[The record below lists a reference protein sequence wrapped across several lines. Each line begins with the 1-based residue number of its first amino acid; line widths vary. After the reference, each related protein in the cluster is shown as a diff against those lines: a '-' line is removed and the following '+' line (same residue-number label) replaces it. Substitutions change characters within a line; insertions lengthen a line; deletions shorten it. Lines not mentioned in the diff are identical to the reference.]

1 MDAMDKIRD
10 EMATSKN
17 PGVQMIGEAMT
28 KLLAEC
34 PELGSTI
41 EQEGKTLQGAFDRV
55 KAYAKKH
62 AQSGCCFVP
71 PQKAA
76 EIVAEYWGIDIAMM
90 QQAVAEAYMPAVA
103 KMPEKP
109 KETSAASSLMD
120 ELDLD
125 ALLGGL

>member
-1 MDAMDKIRD
+1 METMDRIRD
-10 EMATSKN
+10 EMAKSRN
-17 PGVQMIGEAMT
+17 PGVQIIGEAMT
-28 KLLAEC
+28 RILAEC
-34 PELGSTI
+34 PEMGSTI
-41 EQEGKTLQGAFDRV
+41 GQEGKTLQGAFDRV
-55 KAYAKKH
+55 KEYAKKH

-103 KMPEKP
+103 KMPEQP